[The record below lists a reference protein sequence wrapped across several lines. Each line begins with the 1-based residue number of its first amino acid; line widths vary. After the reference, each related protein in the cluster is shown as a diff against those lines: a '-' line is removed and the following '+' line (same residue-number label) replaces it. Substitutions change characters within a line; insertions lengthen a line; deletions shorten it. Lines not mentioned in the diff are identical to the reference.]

1 MEAVEI
7 LSGPCGLSL
16 ERLCGLER
24 RCVVRECELRL
35 VELECVHRLASDNP
49 TRFASAYVMGGRVRH
64 RCAER
69 DRTTPAAGT
78 APGKAKKTS

>member
-16 ERLCGLER
+16 EQQCELER
-24 RCVVRECELRL
+24 RCVVRECEQRL
-35 VELECVHRLASDNP
+35 VELECEHRLASDNP
-49 TRFASAYVMGGRVRH
+49 TRLISAYVKGGRVRH

-69 DRTTPAAGT
+69 D
-78 APGKAKKTS
+78 